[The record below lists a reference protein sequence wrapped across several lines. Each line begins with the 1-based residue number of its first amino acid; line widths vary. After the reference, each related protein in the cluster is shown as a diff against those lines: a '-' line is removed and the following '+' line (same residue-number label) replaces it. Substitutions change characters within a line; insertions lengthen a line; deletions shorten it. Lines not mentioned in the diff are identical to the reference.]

1 MEDLLH
7 GSGAVVHNVQQA
19 HVAPRLEPWGF
30 QVWEGWRVGGRGV
43 AGLSQVSQEVERPLL
58 FTATFFMRLKNKVFS
73 TNFSYYYDYVHMVVS
88 EPHKILKNVSIFPEN
103 LFFLHVP

>member
-1 MEDLLH
+1 M
-7 GSGAVVHNVQQA
+7 
-19 HVAPRLEPWGF
+19 
-30 QVWEGWRVGGRGV
+30 WEGWRVGGRGV

-88 EPHKILKNVSIFPEN
+88 EPYKILKNVSIFPEN
-103 LFFLHVP
+103 LFSFTFPKLPSRCGGAFLGFSTAEQGLNLVSGITI